1 MRWSAVAAAHGTRVT
16 PGSRW
21 YEVAGRD
28 SEYVNASA
36 YGLPG
41 VWDEHPGERPT
52 PPGVARDLLPVP
64 ARHTTTPE
72 RCWFGLWHG
81 YGRRDFGRWP
91 TFEAPGRDE
100 VLLTGAPAD
109 AASPASLDGF
119 AELPGLWWP
128 DDRAWCLGGDTD
140 LTSTS
145 VGGSAEPVAV
155 RRRRRAVASPA
166 KIGSGIA
173 CRSSAG

>member
-52 PPGVARDLLPVP
+52 PPGVARDLIPLP
-64 ARHTTTPE
+64 ARHTTAPE

-91 TFEAPGRDE
+91 TFETPGRDE

-109 AASPASLDGF
+109 AASPVS
-119 AELPGLWWP
+119 
-128 DDRAWCLGGDTD
+128 LGGDTD